1 MFSFLFL
8 IFSFTKKLN
17 GMKANTS
24 TAKDSMTIFWKQIR
38 NE

>member
-17 GMKANTS
+17 GVKANTP
-24 TAKDSMTIFWKQIR
+24 TTEGSMTIFWKQIR